1 MPRLS
6 EYGKNYKWKASKRS
20 ERCRPS
26 SPLQKNP
33 SAGLRSDQLGIAKEP
48 NFISKRR
55 VPYYK
60 AQISKSFEWKGESG
74 SEKNLNI
81 QPVSE
86 IPKSITLPVAR
97 HRGQENQENIPTP
110 NAPRLP
116 KKVRARSE
124 DSGVKYVQ
132 ETTVPNG
139 EKFRSCSAVEQKE
152 ADASKTELEKE
163 NGLHRILKKKAGLQ
177 VAPLSSLAR
186 NSEYNRQFVWKNPVQ
201 NSPMLA
207 AEQVIC
213 SKPNSIP
220 PFKTDVVNSET
231 EYRSQFKGSPPAKGP
246 KLRRNY
252 DDNSAY
258 EPEHVSPE
266 EKNKERESLKS
277 GEGSPRQE
285 QSEMEQKQ
293 ANQKKTM
300 RQRYLQRRLFPH
312 QGQGK
317 VKTEYTANF
326 LSPVLY
332 KYRDGAWIHSKHVH
346 NEGSQ
351 NTLNSMW
358 YVEVKDLRGKAEAYR
373 QRARGTHFSRDHLNQ
388 LLSNNNRLWDV
399 SSNSS
404 ADDDMSNNIKA
415 LDLAGVHESR
425 PSPSTQKQAQHD
437 VPSLGQSKESSE
449 KGTRLDNT
457 DNLGLSDAP
466 TLPVKRRLAWG
477 EEDNPE
483 IEATPVAAASDEK
496 DDNRIEEEIERL
508 ELNDDEKEGSEA
520 AKVSD
525 SAPLFPWEGGRLP
538 TPRLKTFSGTQR
550 THHDL
555 TTPTVG
561 GAVLVYPDK
570 LEERSLE
577 GRKRAPLESHHSPPR
592 QTSRESS
599 KRKFSKNEDDQLMQ
613 SSPSAGLKTMDSLPL
628 RDDPRPGTHASGSG
642 TSHVLTHPEQVATPV
657 QHSPSVPT
665 SPYRTPSCRIQGA
678 LRDPEFQHNGN
689 CGSPS
694 PLKLPLHRMATDDDD
709 DRLSQISARS
719 AASSSLASQILEHAQ
734 RRKENFWGKK

>member
-1 MPRLS
+1 MPVRCKRLS

-207 AEQVIC
+207 AEQ
-213 SKPNSIP
+213 
-220 PFKTDVVNSET
+220 
-231 EYRSQFKGSPPAKGP
+231 
-246 KLRRNY
+246 
-252 DDNSAY
+252 
-258 EPEHVSPE
+258 
-266 EKNKERESLKS
+266 NKERESLKS